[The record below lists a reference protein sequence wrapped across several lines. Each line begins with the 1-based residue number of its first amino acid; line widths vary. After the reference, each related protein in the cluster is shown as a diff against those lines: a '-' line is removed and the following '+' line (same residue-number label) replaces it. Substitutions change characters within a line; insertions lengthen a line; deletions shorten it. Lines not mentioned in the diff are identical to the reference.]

1 MYTPVISVMFYIFNG
16 LVGYS
21 VDLRISC
28 GVHKLAQIFQIKKKK
43 KKKKKKSGIIIKILA
58 DLVAE
63 FF

>member
-1 MYTPVISVMFYIFNG
+1 MFYIFNG

-28 GVHKLAQIFQIKKKK
+28 GVHKLAQIFQVKKKK
-43 KKKKKKSGIIIKILA
+43 KKKKKKSGIIIEILA

>member
-1 MYTPVISVMFYIFNG
+1 MYTPVIFVMFYIFTG
-16 LVGYS
+16 LIEYS
-21 VDLRISC
+21 VDLKISC
-28 GVHKLAQIFQIKKKK
+28 GVHKLAHPLQVKKKK